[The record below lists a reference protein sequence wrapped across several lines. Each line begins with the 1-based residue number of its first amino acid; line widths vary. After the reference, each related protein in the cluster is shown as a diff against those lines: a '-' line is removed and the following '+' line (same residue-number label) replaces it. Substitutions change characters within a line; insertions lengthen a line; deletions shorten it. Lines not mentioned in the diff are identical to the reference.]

1 MTGPLLGPGYLLLR
15 DAVSTPRSYLSDAAL
30 GLTEA
35 APRALPQDFL
45 LALASTVID
54 GGIVVKALLVAG
66 LWLAGWGAARL
77 VSVVLDGTGLAGQ
90 CVAATL
96 AIWNPYVAERLLQ
109 GHWSLLVGYGCL
121 PWVAAAVLRARPGA
135 SEATGTSPWPAT
147 VFWIAV
153 AGLTPTGLL
162 LAAIVALVCVRGWRP
177 AALVLAASV
186 AAALPWLTASLMA
199 ESLSVTA
206 SQGVQAFAARAE
218 PGLGTLGSLAGLA
231 GIWNGQAVPGSRTS
245 LFALAATLVMLAVVA
260 VGLPVV
266 LRVREA
272 RPLLVLALVA
282 VVLPAL
288 LATGPGLAALETVIR
303 AVPGL
308 GVLRDGQKWVA
319 LALPGYVLAA
329 AGVARYGRAVAVVC
343 GAALIAV
350 LPDLA
355 WGVGGQVRA
364 VHYPPGWTAVAAM
377 INADPRPV
385 AVLPADSMRQFA
397 WAGTAP
403 VLDPLPRWISADVW
417 SSGDLLIGGQTV
429 PGEGVRG
436 REVTELL
443 LHGASRER
451 LAEVGVGWV
460 VAESGSPA
468 LDLPVAYRDGEL
480 TLYRVGG
487 SAPGAS
493 GRWVLIA
500 AHLVWLGTLAG
511 AGAVSLSRRL
521 RPG

>member
-45 LALASTVID
+45 LAVASTVID
-54 GGIVVKALLVAG
+54 GGIVVKVLLVAG
-66 LWLAGWGAARL
+66 LWMAGWGAAHL

-90 CVAATL
+90 CVAVTL

-121 PWVAAAVLRARPGA
+121 PWVAAAVLRAQ
-135 SEATGTSPWPAT
+135 WPAS

-162 LAAIVALVCVRGWRP
+162 LAATVALVCVRGWRP
-177 AALVLAASV
+177 AALVLAAAT
-186 AAALPWLTASLMA
+186 AAALPWLTASVTA
-199 ESLSVTA
+199 ESLSGTA
-206 SQGVQAFAARAE
+206 SHGVQAFAARAE

-245 LFALAATLVMLAVVA
+245 LFALAATIVLLTVVA

-288 LATGPGLAALETVIR
+288 LATEPGLAALETVIR
-303 AVPGL
+303 TVPGL

-355 WGVGGQVRA
+355 WGVGGQMRA

-417 SSGDLLIGGQTV
+417 SSGDLLIGGHTV

-436 REVTELL
+436 REVTALILE
-443 LHGASRER
+443 GVPRER
-451 LAEVGVGWV
+451 LADAGVGWV
-460 VAESGSPA
+460 VAESGSAA

-493 GRWVLIA
+493 GRGALIA
-500 AHLVWLGTLAG
+500 AHLVWLGTLLG
-511 AGAVSLSRRL
+511 AGMVALRRRL

>member
-45 LALASTVID
+45 LAAVSPVVD
-54 GGIVVKALLVAG
+54 GGVVVKVLLVAG

-77 VSVVLDGTGLAGQ
+77 VAVVLPDTGMAGQ
-90 CVAATL
+90 CVAVTL

-121 PWVAAAVLRARPGA
+121 PWVAAAVFRAN
-135 SEATGTSPWPAT
+135 WPAL

-177 AALVLAASV
+177 AGLVIAASA
-186 AAALPWLTASLMA
+186 AAALPWLTASVLA
-199 ESLSVTA
+199 ESLSGTA
-206 SQGVQAFAARAE
+206 SGGVPAFAARAE

-245 LFALAATLVMLAVVA
+245 LFALFATVGLLAVVA
-260 VGLPVV
+260 VGLPAV

-282 VVLPAL
+282 VLLPAL
-288 LATGPGLAALETVIR
+288 LATGPGLALLETVIR
-303 AVPGL
+303 TVPGL

-329 AGVARYGRAVAVVC
+329 AGVARHGRAVAVVC

-355 WGVGGQVRA
+355 WGVGGQLRA

-385 AVLPADSMRQFA
+385 AVLPVDSMRQFA
-397 WAGTAP
+397 WAGPAP
-403 VLDPLPRWISADVW
+403 VLDPLPRWVSADVW
-417 SSGDLLIGGQTV
+417 SSGDLLIGGKTV
-429 PGEGVRG
+429 PGEGTRG
-436 REVTELL
+436 REVTAMLL
-443 LHGASRER
+443 DGASRDR
-451 LAEVGVGWV
+451 LADAGVGWV
-460 VAESGSPA
+460 VAESGSPTM
-468 LDLPVAYRDGEL
+468 DLPVAYRDDEL
-480 TLYRVGG
+480 TLYRIGG
-487 SAPGAS
+487 SAPGAT
-493 GRWVLIA
+493 GRGVLIA
-500 AHLVWLGTLAG
+500 AHLVWLGTLVG
-511 AGAVSLSRRL
+511 AGVLALSRRP
-521 RPG
+521 RPGWFDPTRGVPSH